1 MKITINRVE
10 MLSAARRMASIA
22 PADSPL
28 DVLHGVL
35 LEADI
40 DTGKLVLTATSL
52 ELSLMERVPCTSAES
67 GALAIDARMLTGML
81 EKLPEDTVE
90 ITHLEGGP
98 VVTLNSG
105 SAHYTI
111 PVWSRASFPKPEIP
125 FPEDTVKVS
134 GIPDMAKRTIFAVST
149 ESDKPLMRCVNLMF
163 TPQGLQAAGSDGNC
177 LVTARGDQQSIGNI
191 NLLVP
196 ASSLAKLARITD
208 NEDEFCVGTTGKSIV
223 FFKENFLF
231 SARIMEGSYINTSQ
245 LLSTIQNGFSVL
257 TDLLE
262 LREGLSSALCVGAE
276 GRVSLEFSGSNLTF
290 RCLGADASAKA
301 SIEVVPLTGSPQGTY
316 WYSAQKLLACL
327 RSLSGTVTLG
337 VAQNEMLTLN
347 TQDAF
352 YLQSAMRPPAEA
364 AAPAKAA

>member
-1 MKITINRVE
+1 MKITINRTE
-10 MLSAARRMASIA
+10 ALSTARRMASIA

-28 DVLHGVL
+28 DVLHGIL
-35 LEADI
+35 LEAD
-40 DTGKLVLTATSL
+40 TNVGKLVMTATSL
-52 ELSLMERVPCTSAES
+52 ELSLMERVPCTPAEG
-67 GALAIDARMLTGML
+67 GALAIDARMLNGML

-98 VVTLNSG
+98 VVTLKSG
-105 SAHYTI
+105 NAHYTI

-134 GIPDMAKRTIFAVST
+134 GIPDMAKRTVFAVST
-149 ESDKPLMRCVNLMF
+149 ENDKPLMKCVNLMF
-163 TPQGLQAAGSDGNC
+163 TPQGLQAASSDGNC
-177 LVTARGDQQSIGNI
+177 IVTARGDQQSVGNI

-196 ASSLAKLARITD
+196 ASSLVKLARITD
-208 NEDEFCVGTTGKSIV
+208 NEDEFRVGTTGKNIV

-231 SARIMEGSYINTSQ
+231 SARIMEGSYINTNQ
-245 LLSTIQNGFSVL
+245 LLSTIQNGFTVL

-262 LREGLSSALCVGAE
+262 LRDALSSTLCVGAE
-276 GRVSLEFSGSNLTF
+276 GRISLEFTDSKLTF
-290 RCLGADASAKA
+290 CCLGVDASAKA
-301 SIEVVPLTGSPQGTY
+301 SIEVVPLTGNPQGTY
-316 WYSAQKLLACL
+316 WYSAKKLLACL

-337 VAQNEMLTLN
+337 VAQNGMLTLN

-352 YLQSAMRPPAEA
+352 YLQSAMRPPVET